1 MFAEKCGFAA
11 SALPVREVMVT
22 ISRTDVR
29 QIGVLGGARLS
40 ECKRDVR
47 DRNYP
52 CMRPRCGHAWTVRYR
67 ESGGRRGRQREKSFP
82 RRIGLDGAD
91 AFAAGVEKDK
101 NARVCIDPARG
112 AMSLSVWAEEWLDR
126 RVIGEPTRRNY
137 EGFIRNHLVP
147 SLGHKSLAGLAR
159 RDFEKFVKDIYRS
172 GAGLAASTVNDRMVM
187 VAAIMEAAVVDKR
200 ITENPARGVRISRR
214 DALAV
219 DEDEVPTSSEVDLI
233 AAHITPKFRLTVY
246 LQSGT
251 GQRPSEALAFSTEC
265 RQPGF
270 VRIRWQ
276 VSAEAHRENCQTP
289 FVPLKH
295 RLEKECRDIPT
306 ALFIEQEI
314 DAHLLKWKP
323 VPVVF
328 AGQKGKRIRL
338 ETFFAPRQLGAGVMP
353 SIASYGYQFK
363 KACLSA
369 GLVGPDGRPKY
380 TPRSLRHFFAS
391 TALANGVPIHEVSR
405 WLGHRSVK
413 TTVDIYG
420 HLLPSAWD
428 RCRQVLQHAMR
439 PAPMDAILQPSAET
453 A

>member
-1 MFAEKCGFAA
+1 
-11 SALPVREVMVT
+11 
-22 ISRTDVR
+22 
-29 QIGVLGGARLS
+29 
-40 ECKRDVR
+40 
-47 DRNYP
+47 
-52 CMRPRCGHAWTVRYR
+52 
-67 ESGGRRGRQREKSFP
+67 
-82 RRIGLDGAD
+82 
-91 AFAAGVEKDK
+91 
-101 NARVCIDPARG
+101 
-112 AMSLSVWAEEWLDR
+112 MSLSVWAVEWLER
-126 RVIGEPTRRNY
+126 RVIGESTRRNY
-137 EGFIRNHLVP
+137 GEFIRNHLAP
-147 SLGHKSLAGLAR
+147 RLGGKPLAGLAR
-159 RDFEKFVKDIYRS
+159 RDFEKFVKDIYRG
-172 GAGLAASTVNDRMVM
+172 GAGLAASTMNDRMVM

-200 ITENPARGVRISRR
+200 ITENPARGIRISRR
-214 DALAV
+214 DAVAV
-219 DEDEVPTSSEVDLI
+219 DEGEVPTPAEVDLI
-233 AAHITPKFRLTVY
+233 AAHIAPQFRLTVY

-265 RQPGF
+265 RRPGY

-276 VSAEAHRENCQTP
+276 VSAKAHRKDCQTP

-295 RLEKECRDIPT
+295 RLEKECRDVPT
-306 ALFIEQEI
+306 AQFIEQEI

-338 ETFFAPRQLGAGVMP
+338 ETFFAPRQPGAGVMP

-369 GLVGPDGRPKY
+369 GLVDLDGDAKY

-428 RCRQVLQHAMR
+428 RCGQVLQRAMR
-439 PAPMDAILQPSAET
+439 PASPDATSLPSEEASWSAGT
-453 A
+453 RAA

>member
-1 MFAEKCGFAA
+1 
-11 SALPVREVMVT
+11 
-22 ISRTDVR
+22 
-29 QIGVLGGARLS
+29 
-40 ECKRDVR
+40 
-47 DRNYP
+47 
-52 CMRPRCGHAWTVRYR
+52 MRPRCGHAWTVRYR
-67 ESGGRRGRQREKSFP
+67 EPGGRSGRQREKSFL

-101 NARVCIDPARG
+101 KARVFVDPARG
-112 AMSLSVWAEEWLDR
+112 AMALSVWAEDWLER
-126 RVIGEPTRRNY
+126 RVIGEGTRRNY
-137 EGFIRNHLVP
+137 DGFIRNHLVP
-147 SLGHKSLAGLAR
+147 RLGCKSLAGLTR
-159 RDFEKFVKDIYRS
+159 RDFERFVKDIYRG
-172 GAGLAASTVNDRMVM
+172 GAGLAAATVNDRMVM
-187 VAAIMEAAVVDKR
+187 VAAIMEAAVADKR
-200 ITENPARGVRISRR
+200 VTDNPARGIRISRR
-214 DALAV
+214 EAVAV
-219 DEDEVPTSSEVDLI
+219 DEDEVPTSADVHLI
-233 AAHITPKFRLTVY
+233 AAHIAPHFRLTVY

-265 RQPGF
+265 RRPGY

-276 VSAEAHRENCQTP
+276 VSAKAHREDCPRP

-295 RLEKECRDIPT
+295 RLEKKCRDVPT
-306 ALFIEQEI
+306 AMFVEEEI

-328 AGQKGKRIRL
+328 TGQNGKRIRL
-338 ETFFAPRQLGAGVMP
+338 ETFFAPRQPGAGVMP

-369 GLVGPDGRPKY
+369 GLVDLDGNAKY

-428 RCRQVLQHAMR
+428 RCREVLQRAMR
-439 PAPMDAILQPSAET
+439 PAPPDATSLPSEEASWS
-453 A
+453 ADARAA

>member
-1 MFAEKCGFAA
+1 M
-11 SALPVREVMVT
+11 
-22 ISRTDVR
+22 
-29 QIGVLGGARLS
+29 
-40 ECKRDVR
+40 
-47 DRNYP
+47 
-52 CMRPRCGHAWTVRYR
+52 
-67 ESGGRRGRQREKSFP
+67 
-82 RRIGLDGAD
+82 
-91 AFAAGVEKDK
+91 EKDK
-101 NARVCIDPARG
+101 KGRVCVDPARG

-126 RVIGEPTRRNY
+126 RVVGEATRRNY
-137 EGFIRNHLVP
+137 EGFVRNHLVP
-147 SLGHKSLAGLAR
+147 SLGRKPLAGLAR
-159 RDFEKFVKDIYRS
+159 RDFERFVRDIYRG

-200 ITENPARGVRISRR
+200 ITENPARGTRISRR
-214 DALAV
+214 DAVAV
-219 DEDEVPTSSEVDLI
+219 DEDEVPTPVEVDLI
-233 AAHITPKFRLTVY
+233 AEHIAPQFRLTVY

-265 RQPGF
+265 RRRGF

-276 VSAEAHRENCQTP
+276 VSSKAHREDCQSP

-295 RLEKECRDIPT
+295 RLEKECRDVPT
-306 ALFIEQEI
+306 ALFVEQEI

-338 ETFFAPRQLGAGVMP
+338 ETYFAPRPPGVGVMP
-353 SIASYGYQFK
+353 SISSYGYQFK

-369 GLVGPDGRPKY
+369 GLVDLDGNAKY

-428 RCRQVLQHAMR
+428 RCREVLQHAMR
-439 PAPMDAILQPSAET
+439 PASPADEGGELERWHPSCVGVRGASGLHGAGIERPCWDGAGMT
-453 A
+453 PAKPAFPQVGALYYGFRFNV

>member
-1 MFAEKCGFAA
+1 
-11 SALPVREVMVT
+11 
-22 ISRTDVR
+22 
-29 QIGVLGGARLS
+29 
-40 ECKRDVR
+40 
-47 DRNYP
+47 
-52 CMRPRCGHAWTVRYR
+52 
-67 ESGGRRGRQREKSFP
+67 
-82 RRIGLDGAD
+82 
-91 AFAAGVEKDK
+91 VEKDK
-101 NARVCIDPARG
+101 KAHVFVAPARS
-112 AMSLSVWAEEWLDR
+112 AMALAVWAEDWLAR
-126 RVIGEPTRRNY
+126 RVIGEATRRNY
-137 EGFIRNHLVP
+137 AGFIRNHLVP
-147 SLGHKSLAGLAR
+147 HLGSRPLAGLAR
-159 RDFEKFVKDIYRS
+159 RDFEKFVKDIYRG
-172 GAGLAASTVNDRMVM
+172 GAGLAPSTVNDRMVM

-200 ITENPARGVRISRR
+200 ITENPARGIRISRR

-219 DEDEVPTSSEVDLI
+219 DEDEVPTSAEVDLI
-233 AAHITPKFRLTVY
+233 AAHIAPHFRLTVY

-265 RQPGF
+265 RRPGY
-270 VRIRWQ
+270 VRIGWQ
-276 VSAEAHRENCQTP
+276 VSAKAHREDCQTP

-306 ALFIEQEI
+306 ALFVEQEI
-314 DAHLLKWKP
+314 DVHLLKWKP

-328 AGQKGKRIRL
+328 TGQKGKRIRL
-338 ETFFAPRQLGAGVMP
+338 ETFFAPRQPGAGVMP

-369 GLVGPDGRPKY
+369 GLVDLDGNAKY

-428 RCRQVLQHAMR
+428 RCRDVLQRAMR
-439 PAPMDAILQPSAET
+439 PVSPDATSRPAE
-453 A
+453 AASSSGRARAA

>member
-1 MFAEKCGFAA
+1 M
-11 SALPVREVMVT
+11 
-22 ISRTDVR
+22 
-29 QIGVLGGARLS
+29 
-40 ECKRDVR
+40 
-47 DRNYP
+47 
-52 CMRPRCGHAWTVRYR
+52 
-67 ESGGRRGRQREKSFP
+67 
-82 RRIGLDGAD
+82 
-91 AFAAGVEKDK
+91 EKDK
-101 NARVCIDPARG
+101 KARVWVDPARS
-112 AMSLSVWAEEWLDR
+112 AMSLAVWAEEWLER
-126 RVIGEPTRRNY
+126 RVIGESTRRNY
-137 EGFIRNHLVP
+137 EGFIRNHLAP
-147 SLGHKSLAGLAR
+147 RLGGKPLAGLAR
-159 RDFEKFVKDIYRS
+159 RDFEKFVKDIYQG

-200 ITENPARGVRISRR
+200 MTENPARGIRISRR
-214 DALAV
+214 DAVAV
-219 DEDEVPTSSEVDLI
+219 DEDDVPTPAEVDLI
-233 AAHITPKFRLTVY
+233 AAHIAPDFRLTVY

-265 RQPGF
+265 RRPGY

-276 VSAEAHRENCQTP
+276 VSAKAHREDCQTP

-295 RLEKECRDIPT
+295 RLEKECRDVPT

-328 AGQKGKRIRL
+328 TGQKGKRIRL
-338 ETFFAPRQLGAGVMP
+338 ETFFAPRQPGAGVMP

-369 GLVGPDGRPKY
+369 GLVDLDGNAKY

-413 TTVDIYG
+413 TTVEVYSRR
-420 HLLPSAWD
+420 LLAHVIAFGKICSVPQPASTDAMSPLSMGDEPERRHARWVGVARAVQMHGAGMERPCWD
-428 RCRQVLQHAMR
+428 GAGMPTVKPAFPQVGALHYR
-439 PAPMDAILQPSAET
+439 FRFNV
-453 A
+453 

>member
-1 MFAEKCGFAA
+1 M
-11 SALPVREVMVT
+11 
-22 ISRTDVR
+22 
-29 QIGVLGGARLS
+29 
-40 ECKRDVR
+40 
-47 DRNYP
+47 
-52 CMRPRCGHAWTVRYR
+52 RYR
-67 ESGGRRGRQREKSFP
+67 EPGGRRGRQREKSFP

-101 NARVCIDPARG
+101 KARGWVDPARG
-112 AMSLSVWAEEWLDR
+112 AMSLAVWAEEWLER
-126 RVIGEPTRRNY
+126 RVIGESTRRNY
-137 EGFIRNHLVP
+137 EGFVRNHLVP
-147 SLGHKSLAGLAR
+147 RLGSKPLAGLAR
-159 RDFEKFVKDIYRS
+159 RDFEKFVKDIYRG

-200 ITENPARGVRISRR
+200 ITENSARGIRISRR
-214 DALAV
+214 DAVAV
-219 DEDEVPTSSEVDLI
+219 DEDEVPTPAEVDLI
-233 AAHITPKFRLTVY
+233 AAHIAPHFRLTIY

-251 GQRPSEALAFSTEC
+251 GQRPSEALAFSAEC
-265 RQPGF
+265 RRPGY

-276 VSAEAHRENCQTP
+276 ASAQAHREECKTP

-295 RLEKECRDIPT
+295 RLEKEYRDVPT

-314 DAHLLKWKP
+314 DAHLSKWKP

-328 AGQKGKRIRL
+328 TGLKGKRIRL
-338 ETFFAPRQLGAGVMP
+338 DTLFAPGQPGVGVMP
-353 SIASYGYQFK
+353 SIASYGHQFK

-369 GLVGPDGRPKY
+369 GLVDLDGKAKY

-428 RCRQVLQHAMR
+428 RCREVMQRAMR
-439 PAPMDAILQPSAET
+439 PASPDVTSLLSEEASWSSGSRAG
-453 A
+453 

>member
-1 MFAEKCGFAA
+1 
-11 SALPVREVMVT
+11 
-22 ISRTDVR
+22 
-29 QIGVLGGARLS
+29 
-40 ECKRDVR
+40 
-47 DRNYP
+47 
-52 CMRPRCGHAWTVRYR
+52 MRPRCGHVWTVRYR
-67 ESGGRRGRQREKSFP
+67 EPGGRWGRQREKSFP

-101 NARVCIDPARG
+101 KGRVCVDPARG

-126 RVIGEPTRRNY
+126 RVVGEATRRNY
-137 EGFIRNHLVP
+137 EGFVRNHLVP
-147 SLGHKSLAGLAR
+147 SLGRKPLAGLAR
-159 RDFEKFVKDIYRS
+159 RDFERFVKDIYRG

-200 ITENPARGVRISRR
+200 ITENPARGTRISRR
-214 DALAV
+214 DAVAV
-219 DEDEVPTSSEVDLI
+219 DEDEVPTPVEVDLI
-233 AAHITPKFRLTVY
+233 AEHIAPQFRLTVY

-265 RQPGF
+265 RRRGF

-276 VSAEAHRENCQTP
+276 VSSKAHREDCQSP

-295 RLEKECRDIPT
+295 RLEKECRDVPT
-306 ALFIEQEI
+306 ALFVEQEI

-328 AGQKGKRIRL
+328 TGQKGKRIRL
-338 ETFFAPRQLGAGVMP
+338 ETYFAPRPPGVGAMP
-353 SIASYGYQFK
+353 SISSYGYQFK

-369 GLVGPDGRPKY
+369 GLVDLDGNAKY

-428 RCRQVLQHAMR
+428 RCREVLQHAMR
-439 PAPMDAILQPSAET
+439 PASPDATFLPAKEASWSAGT
-453 A
+453 RAA